1 MSNLN
6 LKSAVKIECPESVKN
21 GWLVIDKPSGFTSF
35 QIVKAIRKLYSVKKV
50 GHAGTLDPLATGILP
65 IALGEATKTI
75 PYAMDT
81 DKTYHFTVC
90 WGDDR
95 DTNDSDGKVIATSSE
110 RPSEEAIMNV
120 LQNFKGKF
128 EQVPPNYSALKVN
141 GQRAYQ
147 LARDEKPVQ
156 LKART
161 VEVKSIK
168 LLKIPDPDHAEFCV
182 TTSKGFYVRSLARD
196 LGLKLGT
203 FGHIETLR
211 RSRVGSFCEK
221 DSILLDSLLALEH
234 SRDKFE
240 ALLPVE
246 KALDD
251 IPALSL
257 SESAAERL
265 RCGQSIS
272 VTEEA
277 NWLDEKPEKANKLAY
292 VTFKRKLLAVVVFQD
307 NYLKPVRIFNL

>member
-1 MSNLN
+1 MHLTALSISTDFSNLQTTVSISN
-6 LKSAVKIECPESVKN
+6 LYLESSVKSEHLELAKN

-35 QIVKAIRKLYSVKKV
+35 QIVKIIRKLYSIKKA

-65 IALGEATKTI
+65 VALGEATKTI

-95 DTNDSDGKVIATSSE
+95 DTNDSDGSVIATSKK
-110 RPSEEAIMNV
+110 RPSEDSIINT

-128 EQVPPNYSALKVN
+128 AQVPPNYSAVKVD
-141 GQRAYQ
+141 GRRAYE
-147 LARDEKPVQ
+147 LAREEKPVK

-168 LLKIPDPDHAEFCV
+168 LLKILDPDHAEFCA

-196 LGLKLGT
+196 LGLELGT
-203 FGHIETLR
+203 FGHIVALR
-211 RSRVGSFCEK
+211 RSQVGTFYEK

-234 SRDKFE
+234 SRDKFK

-246 KALDD
+246 RALDD

-257 SESAAERL
+257 SESGADRL
-265 RCGQSIS
+265 RCGQSLSLIH
-272 VTEEA
+272 
-277 NWLDEKPEKANKLAY
+277 
-292 VTFKRKLLAVVVFQD
+292 
-307 NYLKPVRIFNL
+307 I

>member
-1 MSNLN
+1 M
-6 LKSAVKIECPESVKN
+6 KIEHRELARN

-35 QIVKAIRKLYSVKKV
+35 QVVKVIRKLYSVKKA

-65 IALGEATKTI
+65 VALGEATKTI
-75 PYAMDT
+75 PYTIYT

-95 DTNDSDGKVIATSSE
+95 DTNDSDGRVIATSKK
-110 RPSEEAIMNV
+110 RPSEESIMNI
-120 LQNFKGKF
+120 LENFKGKF
-128 EQVPPNYSALKVN
+128 EQVPPDYSAIKVN
-141 GQRAYQ
+141 GQRAYK
-147 LARDEKPVQ
+147 LAREQKPVQ

-182 TTSKGFYVRSLARD
+182 TTGKGFYVRSLARD

-203 FGHIETLR
+203 FGHIVSLR
-211 RSRVGSFCEK
+211 RSQVGSFYEK

-246 KALDD
+246 RALDD

-257 SESAAERL
+257 SESSAERL

-277 NWLDEKPEKANKLAY
+277 NWLDEKPDKANKLAY
-292 VTFKRKLLAVVVFQD
+292 VTFNRKLLAVVALQD
-307 NYLKPVRIFNL
+307 DYLKPIRIFNL

>member
-1 MSNLN
+1 M
-6 LKSAVKIECPESVKN
+6 KIEHRELARN

-35 QIVKAIRKLYSVKKV
+35 QVVKVIRKLYSVKKA

-65 IALGEATKTI
+65 VALGEATKTI
-75 PYAMDT
+75 PYIIYT

-95 DTNDSDGKVIATSSE
+95 DTNDSDGRVIATSKK
-110 RPSEEAIMNV
+110 RPSEESIMNI
-120 LQNFKGKF
+120 LENFKGKF
-128 EQVPPNYSALKVN
+128 EQVPPDYSAIKVN
-141 GQRAYQ
+141 GQRAYK
-147 LARDEKPVQ
+147 LAREQKPVQ

-203 FGHIETLR
+203 FGHIVNLR
-211 RSRVGSFCEK
+211 RSQVGSFYEK

-246 KALDD
+246 RALDD

-257 SESAAERL
+257 SESSAERL

-277 NWLDEKPEKANKLAY
+277 NWLDEKPDKANKLAY
-292 VTFKRKLLAVVVFQD
+292 VTFNRKLLAVVALQD
-307 NYLKPVRIFNL
+307 DYLKPIRIFNL

>member
-1 MSNLN
+1 M
-6 LKSAVKIECPESVKN
+6 KIEHRELARN
-21 GWLVIDKPSGFTSF
+21 GWLVIDKPSGITSF
-35 QIVKAIRKLYSVKKV
+35 QVVKVIRKLYSVKKA

-65 IALGEATKTI
+65 VALGEATKTI
-75 PYAMDT
+75 PYIIYT

-95 DTNDSDGKVIATSSE
+95 DTNDSDGRVIATSKK
-110 RPSEEAIMNV
+110 RPSEESILNI
-120 LQNFKGKF
+120 LENFKGKF
-128 EQVPPNYSALKVN
+128 EQVPPDYSAIKVN
-141 GQRAYQ
+141 GQRAYK
-147 LARDEKPVQ
+147 LAREQKPVQ

-203 FGHIETLR
+203 FGHIVSLR
-211 RSRVGSFCEK
+211 RSQVGSFYEK

-246 KALDD
+246 RALDD

-257 SESAAERL
+257 SESSAERL

-277 NWLDEKPEKANKLAY
+277 NWLDEKPDKANKLAY
-292 VTFKRKLLAVVVFQD
+292 VTFNRKLLAVVALQD
-307 NYLKPVRIFNL
+307 DYLKPIRIFNL

>member
-1 MSNLN
+1 
-6 LKSAVKIECPESVKN
+6 VKIEHRELARN

-35 QIVKAIRKLYSVKKV
+35 QVVKVIRKLYSVKKA

-65 IALGEATKTI
+65 VALGEATKTI
-75 PYAMDT
+75 PYIIYT

-95 DTNDSDGKVIATSSE
+95 DTNDSDGRVIATSKK
-110 RPSEEAIMNV
+110 RPSEESILNI
-120 LQNFKGKF
+120 LENFKGKF
-128 EQVPPNYSALKVN
+128 EQVPPDYSAIKVN
-141 GQRAYQ
+141 GQRAYK
-147 LARDEKPVQ
+147 LAREQKPVQ

-203 FGHIETLR
+203 FGHIVSLR
-211 RSRVGSFCEK
+211 RSQVGSFYEK

-246 KALDD
+246 RALDD

-257 SESAAERL
+257 SESSAERL

-277 NWLDEKPEKANKLAY
+277 NWLDEKPDKANKLAY
-292 VTFKRKLLAVVVFQD
+292 VTFNRKLLAVVALQD
-307 NYLKPVRIFNL
+307 DYLKPIRIFNL

>member
-1 MSNLN
+1 M
-6 LKSAVKIECPESVKN
+6 KIEHRELARN

-35 QIVKAIRKLYSVKKV
+35 QVVKVIRKLYSVKKA

-65 IALGEATKTI
+65 VALGEATKTI
-75 PYAMDT
+75 PYIIYT

-95 DTNDSDGKVIATSSE
+95 DTNDSDGRVIATSKK
-110 RPSEEAIMNV
+110 RPSEESIMNI
-120 LQNFKGKF
+120 LENFKGKF
-128 EQVPPNYSALKVN
+128 EQVPPDYSAIKVN
-141 GQRAYQ
+141 GQRAYK
-147 LARDEKPVQ
+147 LAREQKPVQ

-203 FGHIETLR
+203 FGHIVSLR
-211 RSRVGSFCEK
+211 RSQVGSFYEK

-246 KALDD
+246 RALDD

-257 SESAAERL
+257 SESSAERL

-277 NWLDEKPEKANKLAY
+277 NWLDEKPDKANKLAY
-292 VTFKRKLLAVVVFQD
+292 VTFNRKLLAVVALQD
-307 NYLKPVRIFNL
+307 DYLKPIRIFNL

>member
-1 MSNLN
+1 
-6 LKSAVKIECPESVKN
+6 VKIEHRELARN

-35 QIVKAIRKLYSVKKV
+35 QVVKVIRKLYSVKKA

-65 IALGEATKTI
+65 VALGEATKTI
-75 PYAMDT
+75 PYIIYT

-95 DTNDSDGKVIATSSE
+95 DTNDSDGRVIATSKK
-110 RPSEEAIMNV
+110 RPSEESILNI
-120 LQNFKGKF
+120 LENFTGKF
-128 EQVPPNYSALKVN
+128 EQVPPDYSAIKVN
-141 GQRAYQ
+141 GQRAYK
-147 LARDEKPVQ
+147 LAREQKPVQ

-203 FGHIETLR
+203 FGHIVSLR
-211 RSRVGSFCEK
+211 RSQVGSFYEK

-246 KALDD
+246 RALDD

-257 SESAAERL
+257 SESSAERL

-277 NWLDEKPEKANKLAY
+277 NWLDEKPDKANKLAY
-292 VTFKRKLLAVVVFQD
+292 VTFNRKLLAVVALQD
-307 NYLKPVRIFNL
+307 DYLKPIRIFNL

>member
-1 MSNLN
+1 M
-6 LKSAVKIECPESVKN
+6 KIEHRELAKN

-35 QIVKAIRKLYSVKKV
+35 QVVKVIRKLYSVKKA

-65 IALGEATKTI
+65 VALGEATKTI
-75 PYAMDT
+75 PYIIYT

-95 DTNDSDGKVIATSSE
+95 DTNDSDGRVIATSKK
-110 RPSEEAIMNV
+110 RPSEESIMNI
-120 LQNFKGKF
+120 LENFKGKF
-128 EQVPPNYSALKVN
+128 EQVPPDYSAIKVN
-141 GQRAYQ
+141 GQRAYK
-147 LARDEKPVQ
+147 LAREQKPVQ

-203 FGHIETLR
+203 FGHIVSLR
-211 RSRVGSFCEK
+211 RSQVGSFYEK

-246 KALDD
+246 RGLDD

-257 SESAAERL
+257 SESSAERL

-277 NWLDEKPEKANKLAY
+277 NWLDEKPDKANKLAY
-292 VTFKRKLLAVVVFQD
+292 VTFNRKLLAVVALQD
-307 NYLKPVRIFNL
+307 DYLKPIRIFNL

>member
-1 MSNLN
+1 M
-6 LKSAVKIECPESVKN
+6 KIEHRELARN

-35 QIVKAIRKLYSVKKV
+35 QVVKVIRKLYSVKKA

-65 IALGEATKTI
+65 VALGEATKTI
-75 PYAMDT
+75 PYIIYT

-95 DTNDSDGKVIATSSE
+95 DTNDSDGRVIATSKK
-110 RPSEEAIMNV
+110 RPSEESIMNI
-120 LQNFKGKF
+120 LENFTGKF
-128 EQVPPNYSALKVN
+128 EQVPPDYSAIKVN
-141 GQRAYQ
+141 GQRAYK
-147 LARDEKPVQ
+147 LAREQKPVQ

-203 FGHIETLR
+203 FGHIVSLR
-211 RSRVGSFCEK
+211 RSQVGSFYEK

-246 KALDD
+246 RALDD

-257 SESAAERL
+257 SESSAERL

-277 NWLDEKPEKANKLAY
+277 NWLDEKPDKANKLAY
-292 VTFKRKLLAVVVFQD
+292 VTFNRKLLAVVALQD
-307 NYLKPVRIFNL
+307 DYLKPIRIFNL

>member
-1 MSNLN
+1 M
-6 LKSAVKIECPESVKN
+6 KIEHRELAKN

-35 QIVKAIRKLYSVKKV
+35 QVVKVIRKLYSVKKA

-65 IALGEATKTI
+65 VALGEATKTI
-75 PYAMDT
+75 PYTIYT

-95 DTNDSDGKVIATSSE
+95 DTNDSDGRVIATSKK
-110 RPSEEAIMNV
+110 RPSEESIMNI
-120 LQNFKGKF
+120 LENFKGKF
-128 EQVPPNYSALKVN
+128 EQVPPDYSAIKVN
-141 GQRAYQ
+141 GQRAYK
-147 LARDEKPVQ
+147 LAREQKPMQ

-203 FGHIETLR
+203 FGHIVSLR
-211 RSRVGSFCEK
+211 RSQVGSFYEK

-246 KALDD
+246 RALDD

-257 SESAAERL
+257 SESSAERL
-265 RCGQSIS
+265 RYGQSIS

-277 NWLDEKPEKANKLAY
+277 NWLDEKPDKANKLAY
-292 VTFKRKLLAVVVFQD
+292 VTFNRKLLAVVALQD
-307 NYLKPVRIFNL
+307 DYLKPIRIFNL

>member
-1 MSNLN
+1 M
-6 LKSAVKIECPESVKN
+6 KIEHRELARN

-35 QIVKAIRKLYSVKKV
+35 QVVKVIRKLYSVKKA

-65 IALGEATKTI
+65 VALGEATKTI
-75 PYAMDT
+75 PYIIYT

-95 DTNDSDGKVIATSSE
+95 DTNDSDGRVIATSKK
-110 RPSEEAIMNV
+110 RPSEESIMNI
-120 LQNFKGKF
+120 LENFTGKF
-128 EQVPPNYSALKVN
+128 EQVPPDYSAIKVN
-141 GQRAYQ
+141 GQRAYK
-147 LARDEKPVQ
+147 LAREQKPVQ

-203 FGHIETLR
+203 FGHIVSLR
-211 RSRVGSFCEK
+211 RSQVGSFYEK

-246 KALDD
+246 RALDD

-257 SESAAERL
+257 SESSAERL

-277 NWLDEKPEKANKLAY
+277 NWLDEKPDKVNKLAY
-292 VTFKRKLLAVVVFQD
+292 VTFNRKLLAVVALQD
-307 NYLKPVRIFNL
+307 DYLKPIRIFNL

>member
-1 MSNLN
+1 M
-6 LKSAVKIECPESVKN
+6 KIEHRELARN

-35 QIVKAIRKLYSVKKV
+35 QVVKVIRKLYSVKKA

-65 IALGEATKTI
+65 VALGEATKTI
-75 PYAMDT
+75 PYTIYT

-95 DTNDSDGKVIATSSE
+95 DTNDSDGRVIATSKK
-110 RPSEEAIMNV
+110 RPSEESIMNI
-120 LQNFKGKF
+120 LENFKGKF
-128 EQVPPNYSALKVN
+128 EQVPPDYSAIKVN
-141 GQRAYQ
+141 GQRAYK
-147 LARDEKPVQ
+147 LAREQKPVQ

-203 FGHIETLR
+203 FGHIVSLR
-211 RSRVGSFCEK
+211 RSQVGSFYEK

-246 KALDD
+246 RALDD

-257 SESAAERL
+257 SESSAERL

-277 NWLDEKPEKANKLAY
+277 NWLDEKPDKANKLAY
-292 VTFKRKLLAVVVFQD
+292 VTFNRKLLAVVALQD
-307 NYLKPVRIFNL
+307 DYLKPIRIFNL

>member
-1 MSNLN
+1 M
-6 LKSAVKIECPESVKN
+6 KIEHRELARN

-35 QIVKAIRKLYSVKKV
+35 QVVKVIRKLYSVKKA

-65 IALGEATKTI
+65 VALGEATKTI
-75 PYAMDT
+75 PYIIYT

-95 DTNDSDGKVIATSSE
+95 DTNDSDGRVIATSKK
-110 RPSEEAIMNV
+110 RPSEESILNI
-120 LQNFKGKF
+120 LENFKGKF
-128 EQVPPNYSALKVN
+128 EQVPPDYSAIKVN
-141 GQRAYQ
+141 GQRAYK
-147 LARDEKPVQ
+147 LAREQKPVQ

-203 FGHIETLR
+203 FGHIVSLR
-211 RSRVGSFCEK
+211 RSQVGSFYEK

-246 KALDD
+246 RALDD

-257 SESAAERL
+257 SESSAERL

-277 NWLDEKPEKANKLAY
+277 NWLDEKPDKANKLAY
-292 VTFKRKLLAVVVFQD
+292 VTFNRKLLAVVALQD
-307 NYLKPVRIFNL
+307 DYLKPIRIFNL

>member
-1 MSNLN
+1 M
-6 LKSAVKIECPESVKN
+6 KIEHRELAKN

-35 QIVKAIRKLYSVKKV
+35 QVVKVIRKLYSVKKA

-65 IALGEATKTI
+65 VALGEATKTI
-75 PYAMDT
+75 PYTIYT

-95 DTNDSDGKVIATSSE
+95 DTNDSDGRVIATSKK
-110 RPSEEAIMNV
+110 RPSEESILNI
-120 LQNFKGKF
+120 LENFKGKF
-128 EQVPPNYSALKVN
+128 EQVPPDYSAIKVN
-141 GQRAYQ
+141 GQRAYK
-147 LARDEKPVQ
+147 LAREQKPMQ

-203 FGHIETLR
+203 FGHIVSLR
-211 RSRVGSFCEK
+211 RSQVGSFYEK

-246 KALDD
+246 RALDD

-257 SESAAERL
+257 SESSAERL
-265 RCGQSIS
+265 RYGQSIS

-277 NWLDEKPEKANKLAY
+277 NWLDEKPDKANKLAY
-292 VTFKRKLLAVVVFQD
+292 VTFNRKLLAVVALQD
-307 NYLKPVRIFNL
+307 DYLKPIRIFNL

>member
-1 MSNLN
+1 
-6 LKSAVKIECPESVKN
+6 VKIEHRELAKN

-35 QIVKAIRKLYSVKKV
+35 QVVKVIRKLYSVKKA

-65 IALGEATKTI
+65 VALGEATKTI
-75 PYAMDT
+75 PYTIYT

-95 DTNDSDGKVIATSSE
+95 DTNDSDGRVIATSKK
-110 RPSEEAIMNV
+110 RPSEESIMNI
-120 LQNFKGKF
+120 LENFKGKF
-128 EQVPPNYSALKVN
+128 EQVPPDYSAIKVN
-141 GQRAYQ
+141 GQRAYK
-147 LARDEKPVQ
+147 LAREQKPVQ

-203 FGHIETLR
+203 FGHIVSLR
-211 RSRVGSFCEK
+211 RSQVGSFYEK

-234 SRDKFE
+234 SREKFE

-246 KALDD
+246 RALDD

-257 SESAAERL
+257 SESSAERL

-277 NWLDEKPEKANKLAY
+277 NWLDEKPDKANKLAY
-292 VTFKRKLLAVVVFQD
+292 VTFNRKLLAVVALQD
-307 NYLKPVRIFNL
+307 DYLKPIRIFNL